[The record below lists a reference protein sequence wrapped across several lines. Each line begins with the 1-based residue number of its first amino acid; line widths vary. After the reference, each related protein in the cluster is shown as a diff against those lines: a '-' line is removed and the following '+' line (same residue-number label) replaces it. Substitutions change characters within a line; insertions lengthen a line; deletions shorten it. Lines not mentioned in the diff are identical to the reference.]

1 MFDGISFVILIAI
14 GIVGGIFGSLIGVG
28 GGIIFA
34 PILTLLGLNPSQ
46 TSSTSLIAVT
56 STSISSVF
64 SYSQQRRIKYKFA
77 LSLAVLSIPGA
88 VLGVYLSTVISIEFF
103 QLLFSIIII
112 LAAVYILFSN
122 RIKEGKGL
130 TKSRLNSYFLMY
142 LCAFTAGIVSSL
154 FGVGGGII
162 YVPIMLILKGMNMYE
177 AAPSSQF
184 IILISAV
191 TGLIFHIIMG
201 HPDYVY
207 GLSLALGAL
216 AGGLLGSKL
225 LGRIREGILRIFLS
239 MSLFFVSG
247 KLIFDVI
254 NDFS

>member
-1 MFDGISFVILIAI
+1 MFDVISFVIFIVI
-14 GIVGGIFGSLIGVG
+14 GIGGGIFGSLIGVG

-34 PILTLLGLNPSQ
+34 PVLTLIGLNPSQ
-46 TSSTSLIAVT
+46 ISSTSLIAVT

-64 SYSQQRRIKYKFA
+64 SYSRQRRIRYKFA
-77 LSLAVLSIPGA
+77 SSLAVLSIPGA
-88 VLGVYLSTVISIEFF
+88 VIGVYLSIVIPVEFF

-112 LAAVYILFSN
+112 LAVIYILFSN

-130 TKSRLNSYFLMY
+130 TKSRLNSYLLLY
-142 LCAFTAGIVSSL
+142 LFAFTAGIVSSL

-191 TGLIFHIIMG
+191 TGLIFHVIMG

-207 GLSLALGAL
+207 GLSLALGAF
-216 AGGLLGSKL
+216 AGGAIGSKL
-225 LGRIREGILRIFLS
+225 LSHIREGMLRIFLS
-239 MSLFFVSG
+239 ISLLFVAG

-254 NDFS
+254 NVF

>member
-1 MFDGISFVILIAI
+1 MFDGISFVILITI
-14 GIVGGIFGSLIGVG
+14 GFAGGVFGSLIGIG

-46 TSSTSLIAVT
+46 TSSTSL
-56 STSISSVF
+56 
-64 SYSQQRRIKYKFA
+64 
-77 LSLAVLSIPGA
+77 AVLSIPGA
-88 VLGVYLSTVISIEFF
+88 VIGVYLSTVISIEFF

-112 LAAVYILFSN
+112 LAAIYILFSN
-122 RIKEGKGL
+122 RIKEGKGR

-216 AGGLLGSKL
+216 AGGLIGSKL

-239 MSLFFVSG
+239 ISLLFVSG

-254 NDFS
+254 NDF

>member
-1 MFDGISFVILIAI
+1 MFDVLSFVTLIVI
-14 GIVGGIFGSLIGVG
+14 GIGGGILGSLIGVG

-34 PILTLLGLNPSQ
+34 PVLALIGLNPSQ
-46 TSSTSLIAVT
+46 ISSTSLVAVT

-64 SYSQQRRIKYKFA
+64 SYSQQRRIRYKFA
-77 LSLAVLSIPGA
+77 SSLAVLSIPGA
-88 VLGVYLSTVISIEFF
+88 AIGVYLSIVISIDFF

-112 LAAVYILFSN
+112 LAVIYILFSN
-122 RIKEGKGL
+122 RIKEGKAL
-130 TKSRLNSYFLMY
+130 TESRVNSYFLLY

-162 YVPIMLILKGMNMYE
+162 YVPIMLILKGMAMHE

-191 TGLIFHIIMG
+191 TGLIFHVIMG

-207 GLSLALGAL
+207 GLSLALGAF
-216 AGGLLGSKL
+216 AGGVIGSNLLGHV
-225 LGRIREGILRIFLS
+225 REGILRIFLS
-239 MSLFFVSG
+239 ISLLFVAG

-254 NDFS
+254 NDL

>member
-1 MFDGISFVILIAI
+1 MFDGISFVLLIVI
-14 GIVGGIFGSLIGVG
+14 GIGGGIFGSLIGVG

-34 PILTLLGLNPSQ
+34 PVLTLLGLNPSQ
-46 TSSTSLIAVT
+46 ISSTSLVAVT

-77 LSLAVLSIPGA
+77 LSLAVISIPGA
-88 VLGVYLSTVISIEFF
+88 VIGAYLSVVISIEFF

-112 LAAVYILFSN
+112 MAVTYILFSN
-122 RIKEGKGL
+122 RIKEGESL
-130 TKSRLNSYFLMY
+130 TKSRLNSYLLLY

-162 YVPIMLILKGMNMYE
+162 YVPIMLILKGMNVYE

-184 IILISAV
+184 IILISAA
-191 TGLIFHIIMG
+191 TGLIFHVIMG
-201 HPDYVY
+201 HPNYVY
-207 GLSLALGAL
+207 GLSLALGAF
-216 AGGLLGSKL
+216 AGGVIGSNLLGH
-225 LGRIREGILRIFLS
+225 IREGILRIFLS
-239 MSLFFVSG
+239 ISLLFVAG

-254 NDFS
+254 NGF